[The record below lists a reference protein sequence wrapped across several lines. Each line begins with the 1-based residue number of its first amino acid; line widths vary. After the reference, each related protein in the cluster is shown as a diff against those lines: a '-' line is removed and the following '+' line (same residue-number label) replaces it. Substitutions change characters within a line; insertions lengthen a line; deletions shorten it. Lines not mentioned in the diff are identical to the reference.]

1 MWPPHPTLS
10 PAVTPSLS
18 IQPVAGEGGS
28 KLATACF
35 SDAHPKRVASPHGR
49 VDEPTSPPDNPV
61 SIHGTRRRASLA
73 SHDPPRI
80 TRLATV
86 AQMSPTV
93 ARDGPFRMFF
103 FSREEERIHVHVAHP
118 DGEAKFW
125 LTPQIDLADHTGLS
139 AKQLREA
146 RSVVLEHME

>member
-1 MWPPHPTLS
+1 MVELTNLPLRQT
-10 PAVTPSLS
+10 
-18 IQPVAGEGGS
+18 IQSRFMELVGGR
-28 KLATACF
+28 LWRLT
-35 SDAHPKRVASPHGR
+35 
-49 VDEPTSPPDNPV
+49 
-61 SIHGTRRRASLA
+61 IHLG
-73 SHDPPRI
+73 I
-80 TRLATV
+80 TRSATV